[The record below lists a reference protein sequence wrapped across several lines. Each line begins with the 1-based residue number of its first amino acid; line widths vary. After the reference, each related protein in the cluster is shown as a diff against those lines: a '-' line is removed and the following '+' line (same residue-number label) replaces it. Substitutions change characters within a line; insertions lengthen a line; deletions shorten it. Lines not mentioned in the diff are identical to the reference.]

1 MQLMQFNKVETL
13 PLACTLI
20 EYIRVQMCVVLM
32 VGVRKL
38 LWRLQQNLAPFL
50 CSFCFPGE
58 GHLPMLETG
67 LIETLKALSQ
77 DAEV

>member
-1 MQLMQFNKVETL
+1 M
-13 PLACTLI
+13 
-20 EYIRVQMCVVLM
+20 RVVLM
-32 VGVRKL
+32 VSVGKL

-58 GHLPMLETG
+58 GYLPILETR